1 MNLLLDTH
9 AYLWFIAGDERL
21 SITARMAIES
31 PENLKI
37 VSVASLW
44 EITVK
49 HSLGK
54 LSLISGLKTVLSDHI
69 VDNGFDLLAIE
80 TGHLLE
86 LSVLPM
92 HHRDPFDRLLI
103 AQCKA
108 DALSLC
114 SADRAF
120 AKYEIERIW

>member
-9 AYLWFIAGDERL
+9 AYLWFIAGDQRL
-21 SITARMAIES
+21 STTVREAIES

-54 LSLISGLKTVLSDHI
+54 LTLKTGLEKVLSSHI
-69 VDNGFDLLAIE
+69 VDNGFDLLSVE

-86 LSVLPM
+86 LSQLPM

-103 AQCKA
+103 AQCKS
-108 DALSLC
+108 DSLTLC
-114 SADRAF
+114 SVDRAF
-120 AKYEIERIW
+120 SDYDIDLIW

>member
-9 AYLWFIAGDERL
+9 AYLWFIAADERL
-21 SITARMAIES
+21 SHTARLAIES

-37 VSVASLW
+37 VSMVSLW

-54 LSLISGLKTVLSDHI
+54 LSLKAGLDSVLSDHLFN
-69 VDNGFDLLAIE
+69 NGFDLLSIE

-86 LSVLPM
+86 LSALPM

-108 DALSLC
+108 DALTIC

-120 AKYEIERIW
+120 SDYEIDMIW